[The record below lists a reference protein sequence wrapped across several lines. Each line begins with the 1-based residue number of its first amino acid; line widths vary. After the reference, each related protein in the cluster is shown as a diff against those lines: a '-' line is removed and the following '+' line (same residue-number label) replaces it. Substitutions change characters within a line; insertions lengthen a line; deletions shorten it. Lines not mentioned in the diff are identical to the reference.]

1 MTNSVGQIY
10 PFRYLLL
17 NSLSPVAILFFLWVA
32 LGATIDHLVQHQ
44 YSNRFL
50 PNSMADFYGGGVLEL
65 NPTEFKKLPM
75 VYNQP
80 SNDEFSTI
88 VGEFPINREK
98 MIRPLDSGIV
108 G

>member
-1 MTNSVGQIY
+1 
-10 PFRYLLL
+10 
-17 NSLSPVAILFFLWVA
+17 
-32 LGATIDHLVQHQ
+32 
-44 YSNRFL
+44 
-50 PNSMADFYGGGVLEL
+50 
-65 NPTEFKKLPM
+65 M

-98 MIRPLDSGIV
+98 MIRLLDLGIV

>member
-1 MTNSVGQIY
+1 M
-10 PFRYLLL
+10 
-17 NSLSPVAILFFLWVA
+17 
-32 LGATIDHLVQHQ
+32 
-44 YSNRFL
+44 
-50 PNSMADFYGGGVLEL
+50 LEL
-65 NPTEFKKLPM
+65 NPSEFKKLPM